1 MRFRFQRFLRILTQQ
16 IDQNRYPDKNMQAGL
31 LIPPSQCDNSV
42 SPIHVNKFMKLS
54 PASNSALLFKAIVV
68 ASCVCTINP
77 CFAAGREVETS
88 LSLLVIIACLLII
101 QTILI
106 AGLQRS
112 RIKNKAAKNLLKSH
126 QKELEQKIHDRT
138 QSLHQKNN
146 ELENAIQSHKT
157 IAVQLQDTKRH
168 LQTMINSVPDILVGV
183 DADGKVTYWNI
194 AAFERTGLSFDKA
207 LGTHIITALPQLP
220 LSEDQLE
227 EIIKH
232 QQPFINRQL
241 QQIENDEPRFYDL
254 RIYPLISGQASS
266 GQTSGAVIQLK
277 DVTKRVQLENMM
289 IQNEKMSS
297 LGELAAGIAHEINN
311 PLGIILHN
319 VQNIIRR
326 TSSELDSNIETA
338 KKHHLDFAAFNSYLS
353 EREVPQFLENIK
365 EAGERAGKIV
375 SNMLEFS
382 HSNHNEKNW
391 VSIPTLIEQ
400 AIEFNRNAGFAEQSK
415 MADINVITRFDKDF
429 PSILASAAELQQVF
443 LNLLRNSY
451 QALTS
456 DDYKHPDELRVEISV
471 YSKKSDIFIEISD
484 NGPGIKDA
492 IKDHIFEPFFTTKEV
507 GKGTGLGLSVSY
519 FIITEHHKGKIS
531 VSSQYGKGATFKI
544 RLPIMGD
551 RQFSLDI

>member
-1 MRFRFQRFLRILTQQ
+1 ML
-16 IDQNRYPDKNMQAGL
+16 M
-31 LIPPSQCDNSV
+31 
-42 SPIHVNKFMKLS
+42 
-54 PASNSALLFKAIVV
+54 
-68 ASCVCTINP
+68 ASCICAINP

-88 LSLLVIIACLLII
+88 LTLLIIIAGLLVI

-106 AGLQRS
+106 AGLQHS

-126 QKELEQKIHDRT
+126 QKELEQKIQERT

-183 DADGKVTYWNI
+183 NAEGKVTYWNI
-194 AAFERTGLSFDKA
+194 AAFEKTGLSFDKA

-220 LSEDQLE
+220 LSDDQLE

-241 QQIENDEPRFYDL
+241 QQIENEEPRFYDL
-254 RIYPLISGQASS
+254 RIYPLISGQVSS

-311 PLGIILHN
+311 PLGVILHN

-326 TSSELDSNIETA
+326 TSPELQSNIEIA
-338 KKHHLDFAAFNSYLS
+338 NKHELNFDDFTDYLS
-353 EREVPQFLENIK
+353 EREIPQFLSNIK
-365 EAGERAGKIV
+365 AAGERAGKIV
-375 SNMLEFS
+375 TNMLDFS

-391 VSIPTLIEQ
+391 VNIPTLIEQ
-400 AIEFNRNAGFAEQSK
+400 AIEFNRNAGFAEQAK
-415 MADINVITRFDKDF
+415 MSHVKVITKIESDF
-429 PSILASAAELQQVF
+429 PSIYASSAELQQVF
-443 LNLLRNSY
+443 LNLLRNAY

-456 DDYKHPDELRVEISV
+456 DEYKQPDELRIEISV
-471 YSKKSDIFIEISD
+471 YAKKSDVIIEVSD
-484 NGPGIKDA
+484 NGPGIKDSV
-492 IKDHIFEPFFTTKEV
+492 KDHIFEPFFTTKEV

-544 RLPIMGD
+544 RLPMTGD